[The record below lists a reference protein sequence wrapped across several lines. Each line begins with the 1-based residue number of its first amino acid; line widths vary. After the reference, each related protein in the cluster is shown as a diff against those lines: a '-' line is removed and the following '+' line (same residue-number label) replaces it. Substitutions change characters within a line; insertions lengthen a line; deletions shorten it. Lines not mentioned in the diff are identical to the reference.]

1 MEYHS
6 ALKMREILTHDTTWM
21 NLEDINVDPL
31 LGGLHFLAVVNNAAV
46 DMVYKHPFSS
56 LLSVLLGTRP
66 GVELLDHVVVLGL
79 NF

>member
-1 MEYHS
+1 MFIHS
-6 ALKMREILTHDTTWM
+6 S
-21 NLEDINVDPL
+21 INVDPL

>member
-1 MEYHS
+1 MAEVIS
-6 ALKMREILTHDTTWM
+6 GTWKWS
-21 NLEDINVDPL
+21 IPL
-31 LGGLHFLAVVNNAAV
+31 SNCIPIPELAQIYSVVGSRKGQIP
-46 DMVYKHPFSS
+46 MYKHPFSS